1 MGQHQNTGGGAIHEP
16 FGIII
21 TPFGSNGLTTP
32 GFTRHSGPNCGPIV
46 MFGKQKDPPSPNG
59 LPFLWVV
66 YQGIFLVPAPGG
78 KAYIPSGGGNI
89 YLVYA
94 WYIPL
99 SLG

>member
-46 MFGKQKDPPSPNG
+46 MFGKQEDPPSPND

-66 YQGIFLVPAPGG
+66 YGWYRSSNYGWFMI
-78 KAYIPSGGGNI
+78 YDIGNGQFPTYI
-89 YLVYA
+89 YLIFAEFYR
-94 WYIPL
+94 
-99 SLG
+99 